1 MSYRNPKYT
10 YVSQQPAF
18 SQMQQDITGAAK
30 TIADKKAKA
39 LEAEKKKGELISKLS
54 STASAKHVRDTLGAS
69 PDDFTDYGRGVVE
82 NYFKGSGK
90 KVGELTIATQGP
102 NAKCKVDG
110 NCEELQLE
118 LAKLQEKPK
127 QVKSMLETLVSELDW
142 QSIENFD
149 ESQNPELMAVSSIM
163 QGIGEF
169 AKEPYGYEMRDG
181 AGGSIDIVFKGPE
194 SMFPGDDNNNPGEY
208 IINSKELEAA
218 TGPGG
223 ASLFN
228 NTQSASVNQGN
239 VMKNTE
245 IIQGATYDDNG
256 NYTGG
261 GQITNIENYIKFGT
275 NTDGK
280 RVPTSSSYIKYS
292 DGKGGFYYAGVIDK
306 DLVKEDIKLGVS
318 QTLNENF
325 GFGSQGGIL
334 DGQVRTYW
342 NKVLMSK
349 SWAKN
354 LAKNYD
360 ETKLREVFGDQNS
373 SVEELQT
380 RWGDV
385 FTNWSTKE
393 DLTEDQLAVF
403 KELYLEQQAQS
414 YTMAIQNHPTNRVNI
429 DVTNLADNTIDSVL
443 ETLPGGTTPPN
454 TEGDGS

>member
-239 VMKNTE
+239 VMKESMKCAKTV
-245 IIQGATYDDNG
+245 A
-256 NYTGG
+256 
-261 GQITNIENYIKFGT
+261 
-275 NTDGK
+275 
-280 RVPTSSSYIKYS
+280 
-292 DGKGGFYYAGVIDK
+292 
-306 DLVKEDIKLGVS
+306 
-318 QTLNENF
+318 
-325 GFGSQGGIL
+325 
-334 DGQVRTYW
+334 W
-342 NKVLMSK
+342 NLLSK
-349 SWAKN
+349 QQKN
-354 LAKNYD
+354 LSKLIKKIDRKIANQ
-360 ETKLREVFGDQNS
+360 TKS
-373 SVEELQT
+373 K
-380 RWGDV
+380 
-385 FTNWSTKE
+385 FTNK
-393 DLTEDQLAVF
+393 QINII
-403 KELYLEQQAQS
+403 KKLYNSDKS
-414 YTMAIQNHPTNRVNI
+414 YNKHKSGRLYRYTQKSKYNKNKKGRLYRYTRKSKHK
-429 DVTNLADNTIDSVL
+429 
-443 ETLPGGTTPPN
+443 
-454 TEGDGS
+454 